1 VGIALSAVHGTVPSM
16 ATTFDFTGLTED
28 QQALLTFQGWEPG
41 GVLPQPTPQ
50 TVRKLIDRGL
60 VVPYTVEHAGLDV
73 RAYAVPIDV
82 HMAWCAWCAE
92 HLADDDA
99 E

>member
-1 VGIALSAVHGTVPSM
+1 MIALSAAHGTVPSM

-41 GVLPQPTPQ
+41 GVLPQPAPQ

-60 VVPYTVEHAGLDV
+60 VATYVVNHGGLQV